1 MTQIMED
8 TKAKASCSLPVDSQC
23 RIVHAVAIVQKH
35 SQESFHS
42 AASSVAYMVCFVV
55 VQFIKRVFNI
65 MSYAEWRH
73 TACSEEI
80 LEQL

>member
-1 MTQIMED
+1 MNAVMAA
-8 TKAKASCSLPVDSQC
+8 TKAKPNCALPVDSQC
-23 RIVHAVAIVQKH
+23 RLVHAVAAVQKH

-42 AASSVAYMVCFVV
+42 AASSVAYVVCFVV
-55 VQFIKRVFNI
+55 VQLIKHVFNI
-65 MSYAEWRH
+65 ILYAEWRH